1 MKSTLDE
8 LQAYVA
14 VIDCGSISA
23 AAELLEQTASAVSRA
38 LSRLEEKLDVT
49 LLRRTTRRLEITE
62 EGQAFLLQ
70 ARKIIERMLKEEA
83 QGRKKK
89 RSKAKKTKKRAKKKT
104 VAPVLQAAE

>member
-1 MKSTLDE
+1 MQIYFD
-8 LQAYVA
+8 Q
-14 VIDCGSISA
+14 G
-23 AAELLEQTASAVSRA
+23 
-38 LSRLEEKLDVT
+38 
-49 LLRRTTRRLEITE
+49 
-62 EGQAFLLQ
+62 LLQ